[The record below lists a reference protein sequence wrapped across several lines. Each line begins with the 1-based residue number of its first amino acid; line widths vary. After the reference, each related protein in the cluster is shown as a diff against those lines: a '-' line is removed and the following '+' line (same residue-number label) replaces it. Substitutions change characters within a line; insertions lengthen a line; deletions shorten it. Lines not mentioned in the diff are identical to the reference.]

1 MKERLERIW
10 SLLSQRYPDTK
21 IELNYSNPLELLIA
35 TILSAQCT
43 DERVNRITP
52 HLFEK
57 YRKAEDYYQV
67 PQEELE
73 ADIRSTGFFHNK
85 AKNLQ
90 KCCRELV
97 ERFDGRIPDTME
109 ELTSLAGVARKT
121 ANIVLG
127 NAFGKPGLAVDTH
140 VKRVSFR
147 LGLTQQTNPDK
158 IEIDLCRQIPEE
170 KWTKA
175 THLLIFHGR
184 RTCHAKKPNCK
195 KCVLFELCEWE
206 DKINEK

>member
-10 SLLSQRYPDTK
+10 SLLSQRYPDAK

-170 KWTKA
+170 KWTQA

-195 KCVLFELCEWE
+195 ECVLFELCEWE

>member
-10 SLLSQRYPDTK
+10 SLLSQRYPDAK